1 MAMVI
6 GLVWPS
12 VCLLALPVAIFNRL
26 VPASP
31 GDTIIYYCVLRF
43 PGNHRKYFIV
53 FKYLEFSLFYLIP
66 MVMQFVC
73 YAIIGKHL
81 FAGSKELHR

>member
-1 MAMVI
+1 MVMVI
-6 GLVWPS
+6 ALVWPS

-31 GDTIIYYCVLRF
+31 GDTADYCVLRF
-43 PGNHRKYFIV
+43 PGNHLKYFIV
-53 FKYLEFSLFYLIP
+53 FKYVEFSLFYLIP
-66 MVMQFVC
+66 MVMQIVC
-73 YAIIGKHL
+73 YAVIGKHL